1 MLKPGASS
9 LIQLDADISMQP
21 EDELA
26 LSYLVDQF
34 PNDYIK
40 KEDIKTIKKKEP
52 SEVEIAEQEKK
63 DMVDYSA

>member
-52 SEVEIAEQEKK
+52 SEVEKAEQEKK